1 MLIYIGPR
9 RQTHVIRHALP
20 DERRPRWTGRTYSWL
35 FRSLRLPSATY
46 IFVGVDRLDM
56 AERRLAAQFYRHIN
70 TRGPGF
76 RALND
81 TAIGMGRYRLLRTLY
96 QRGINQFNA
105 YLATEPLDGL
115 RWPVFV
121 RSATM
126 SLPPLTDLLA
136 SRGDLDGALALLVE
150 AGHPAEDLLVI
161 EHCAEPFAPGLF
173 RKQAEYRFGD
183 RYVPTASVY
192 AAEWYVK
199 RSTSV
204 AVDDA
209 HIDFDMAVLRDN
221 PYADLAREVFAIA
234 GVEYGRIDIGMVG
247 GRPQVYELNFNPDM
261 RSQRDWP
268 AKQPKLVAAW
278 TLSDERVYAALHAI
292 DTPASRAAPT
302 LTNPELLAFR
312 LRFWRNYAPQ
322 RY

>member
-9 RQTHVIRHALP
+9 RQTHVVRHALP
-20 DERRPRWTGRTYSWL
+20 DARRPRWTGRTYSWL
-35 FRSLRLPSATY
+35 FRTPRLPAATY

-56 AERRLAAQFYRHIN
+56 GERRLAAQFYRHIN
-70 TRGPGF
+70 AQGPGF

-96 QRGINQFNA
+96 MRGINQFNA
-105 YLATEPLDGL
+105 CLATEPLDGL

-126 SLPPLTDLLA
+126 SLPPLSDLLA
-136 SRGDLDGALALLVE
+136 SRGDLDGALAGLVD
-150 AGHPAEDLLVI
+150 AGHPPEDLLII
-161 EHCAEPFAPGLF
+161 EHCAEPFAPGLY
-173 RKQAEYRFGD
+173 RKQAEYRIGD
-183 RYVPTASVY
+183 RYVPNASIY

-204 AVDDA
+204 IVDER
-209 HIDFDMAVLRDN
+209 HIAFDMAVMHDN

-234 GVEYGRIDIGMVG
+234 GVEYGRIDIGIVG

-268 AKQPKLVAAW
+268 AKQATLVTAW
-278 TLSDERVYAALHAI
+278 TLSDDQVYAALHSI
-292 DTPASRAAPT
+292 DSPSGRAAKT
-302 LTNPELLAFR
+302 LTTPELTAFR